1 MEMKMKMRGRICKV
15 ESNQTNPNE
24 MKDKIK

>member
-1 MEMKMKMRGRICKV
+1 MRVGSRDLVFLVGVKKKKV
-15 ESNQTNPNE
+15 NPNE